1 MVPGIH
7 VLTLPRRVRWSFI
20 DQVLVSGAS
29 FLTGVILI
37 RALGL
42 EAFGVYA
49 LILVGLQFAAGV
61 QEALILN
68 PMMSLFD
75 QRGDV
80 SPRRYLGVVM
90 VHQGALSV
98 LLLALV
104 GIASLVP
111 GLWDA
116 SLPISPG
123 IAALLVVSTQVQD
136 LARRY
141 FFVTE
146 RPALA
151 FACDVVAHGGR
162 LAIIMGLGLAG
173 SLSISDVWVIM
184 IATALGGILFLL
196 PDLFRM
202 QVDRATVQALTL
214 RHRHVGGWML
224 ATMLVAWFSESGF
237 VLMVIGA
244 TLGTAEVGA
253 VRAVQNLVMV
263 LNLLIQSQENFVP
276 STASQRLVSGG
287 PPALRAYL
295 VRVGS
300 LGVGGMLAV
309 VAVLALLAT
318 PIMDLLYGHSVPDQ
332 VAILL
337 AFGLFLALGFLNS
350 VVYAGLRALS
360 YLQSVFLTHVV
371 AGVVCVVLMPA
382 AATWLGVL
390 GALGVMLVARI
401 VMTGQMVAIL
411 FRRIEAPSTAAAS

>member
-1 MVPGIH
+1 M
-7 VLTLPRRVRWSFI
+7 LTLPRRVRWSFI

-75 QRGDV
+75 QRGQV
-80 SPRRYLGVVM
+80 SPQRYLGVVM
-90 VHQGALSV
+90 VHQAALAL
-98 LLLALV
+98 LLLAV
-104 GIASLVP
+104 IGIAAMVP
-111 GLWDA
+111 GLWGD

-123 IAALLVVSTQVQD
+123 VAALLVVCTQVQD

-146 RPALA
+146 RPARA
-151 FACDVVAHGGR
+151 FACDLVAHGGR
-162 LAIIMGLGLAG
+162 LAIITGLALG
-173 SLSISDVWVIM
+173 GALSISVVWTIM
-184 IATALGGILFLL
+184 ITTALAGIVFLL
-196 PDLFRM
+196 PDLRGM
-202 QVDRATVQALTL
+202 QVDRTTVWQLTR
-214 RHRHVGGWML
+214 RHQHVGGWML

-244 TLGTAEVGA
+244 TLGMAEVGA

-263 LNLLIQSQENFVP
+263 LNVLIQSQENFVP
-276 STASQRLVSGG
+276 STASQRLVAGG
-287 PPALRAYL
+287 PAALQGYL

-300 LGVGGMLAV
+300 VGALGMMAV
-309 VAVLALLAT
+309 VGALAVLAA
-318 PIMDLLYGHSVPDQ
+318 PIMELLYGNSVPDQ
-332 VAILL
+332 VPILL
-337 AFGLFLALGFLNS
+337 VFGVFLALGFLNS

-360 YLQSVFLTHVV
+360 YLQSVFLAHVL
-371 AGVVCVVLMPA
+371 AGVVCIAFMPL
-382 AATWLGVL
+382 ATGWLGVL
-390 GALGVMLVARI
+390 GALAVMLIARM
-401 VMTGQMVAIL
+401 VMTSQMVVIL
-411 FRRIEAPSTAAAS
+411 IRRTQSLAREAAG

>member
-1 MVPGIH
+1 VF
-7 VLTLPRRVRWSFI
+7 TLPRRVRWSFI

-75 QRGDV
+75 QRGEV

-90 VHQGALSV
+90 VHQGALSA
-98 LLLALV
+98 LLLALI
-104 GIASLVP
+104 GIAALVP
-111 GLWDA
+111 GLWTV

-123 IAALLVVSTQVQD
+123 VAALLVVSTQAQD
-136 LARRY
+136 LARR
-141 FFVTE
+141 FFYVTE
-146 RPALA
+146 RPGRA

-162 LAIIMGLGLAG
+162 LAIITGLALG
-173 SLSISDVWVIM
+173 GGLSISLVWGVM
-184 IATALGGILFLL
+184 IATALAGLVFLV
-196 PDLFRM
+196 PDLRRM
-202 QVDRATVQALTL
+202 QVDRETVQALTL

-237 VLMVIGA
+237 ALMVIGA

-295 VRVGS
+295 VRVGA
-300 LGVGGMLAV
+300 LGVGGMVAAV
-309 VAVLALLAT
+309 VALALLAG
-318 PIMDLLYGHSVPDQ
+318 PLIELLYGNPVPHQ

-337 AFGLFLALGFLNS
+337 LFGCFLALGFLNS

-360 YLQSVFLTHVV
+360 HLQSVFLTHVI
-371 AGVVCVVLMPA
+371 AGVMCVALMPV
-382 AATWLGVL
+382 AATAAGVL
-390 GALGVMLVARI
+390 GALGVLLVARI
-401 VMTGQMVAIL
+401 VMTSQMVAIL
-411 FRRIEAPSTAAAS
+411 LRRTQVAHGEGAA

>member
-1 MVPGIH
+1 M
-7 VLTLPRRVRWSFI
+7 LTLPRRVRWSFI

-80 SPRRYLGVVM
+80 PARRYLGVVM
-90 VHQGALSV
+90 VHQAALSL
-98 LLLALV
+98 LLLALI
-104 GIASLVP
+104 GIAALVP
-111 GLWDA
+111 GLWGD

-123 IAALLVVSTQVQD
+123 VAALLVVCTQVQD

-146 RPALA
+146 RPARA
-151 FACDVVAHGGR
+151 FACDMAAHGGR
-162 LAIIMGLGLAG
+162 LAIITVLALGG
-173 SLSISDVWVIM
+173 GLSISVVWTIM
-184 IATALGGILFLL
+184 IATSAAGILFLL
-196 PDLFRM
+196 PDLRGM
-202 QVDRATVQALTL
+202 QVDRATIGQLTR
-214 RHRHVGGWML
+214 RHQHVGGWML

-263 LNLLIQSQENFVP
+263 LNVLIQSQENFVP
-276 STASQRLVSGG
+276 STASQRLVAGG
-287 PPALRAYL
+287 PTVLQAYL
-295 VRVGS
+295 VRVGFA
-300 LGVGGMLAV
+300 GAVGMMAVVGALAV
-309 VAVLALLAT
+309 VAAPV
-318 PIMDLLYGHSVPDQ
+318 MELLYGNSVPDQ

-337 AFGLFLALGFLNS
+337 LFGLFLTLGFVNS

-360 YLQSVFLTHVV
+360 YLQSVFLAHVL
-371 AGVVCVVLMPA
+371 AGVVCIALMPL
-382 AATWLGVL
+382 ATGWLGVL
-390 GALGVMLVARI
+390 GALAVMLVAR
-401 VMTGQMVAIL
+401 VTMTSQMVAIL
-411 FRRIEAPSTAAAS
+411 MRRMQSLAREAPG

>member
-1 MVPGIH
+1 

-75 QRGDV
+75 QRGQV
-80 SPRRYLGVVM
+80 SSQRYLGVVM
-90 VHQGALSV
+90 VHQAALAL
-98 LLLALV
+98 LLLAV
-104 GIASLVP
+104 IGIAAMVP
-111 GLWDA
+111 GLWGD

-123 IAALLVVSTQVQD
+123 VAALLVVCTQVQD

-146 RPALA
+146 RPARA
-151 FACDVVAHGGR
+151 FACDLVAHGGR
-162 LAIIMGLGLAG
+162 IAIITGLALG
-173 SLSISDVWVIM
+173 GALSISVVWTIM
-184 IATALGGILFLL
+184 ITTALAGIVFLL
-196 PDLFRM
+196 PDLRGM
-202 QVDRATVQALTL
+202 QVDRTTVWQLTW
-214 RHRHVGGWML
+214 RHQHVGGWML

-244 TLGTAEVGA
+244 TLGMAEVGA
-253 VRAVQNLVMV
+253 VRAVQNFVMV
-263 LNLLIQSQENFVP
+263 LNVLIQSQENFVP
-276 STASQRLVSGG
+276 STASQRLVAGG
-287 PPALRAYL
+287 PAALQAYL

-300 LGVGGMLAV
+300 VGALGMMAVVGALAV
-309 VAVLALLAT
+309 FAA
-318 PIMDLLYGHSVPDQ
+318 PIMELLYGNSVPDQ
-332 VAILL
+332 VPILL
-337 AFGLFLALGFLNS
+337 VFGVFLALGFLNS

-360 YLQSVFLTHVV
+360 YLQSVFLAHVL
-371 AGVVCVVLMPA
+371 AGVVCIACMPL
-382 AATWLGVL
+382 ATGWLGVL
-390 GALGVMLVARI
+390 GALAVMLIARM
-401 VMTGQMVAIL
+401 VMTSQMVVIL
-411 FRRIEAPSTAAAS
+411 IRRTQSLAREAAG